1 MQEHGHGLMEVITET
16 KKINFMAFMTTQEAD
31 LEHQVGKIQMAL
43 CGFMEDKSMEEIHLW
58 TSYGLLM
65 SKTRTGIFIT
75 LKTKLLANSSHLHA
89 LVVLL
94 VAMEIGLLF
103 LDFPVHLF
111 FIWKMNTGLPCATFR
126 CLHLQEVI
134 LHTGVTLLKEYCG
147 YLVGKPQ
154 KRNLVISGGFHF
166 KKCNG
171 LK

>member
-1 MQEHGHGLMEVITET
+1 MITET

-75 LKTKLLANSSHLHA
+75 LKTKLLAKSSHLHA

-111 FIWKMNTGLPCATFR
+111 FIWKMNTGLPCATLQ
-126 CLHLQEVI
+126 CLHL
-134 LHTGVTLLKEYCG
+134 
-147 YLVGKPQ
+147 
-154 KRNLVISGGFHF
+154 
-166 KKCNG
+166 
-171 LK
+171 